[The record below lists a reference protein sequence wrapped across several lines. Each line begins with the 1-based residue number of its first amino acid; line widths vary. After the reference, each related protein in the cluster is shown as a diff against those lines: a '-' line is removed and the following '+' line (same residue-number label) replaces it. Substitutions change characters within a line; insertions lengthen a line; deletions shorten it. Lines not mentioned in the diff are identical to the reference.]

1 MSFNPSFVRFLSP
14 ETRKR
19 ILEAAF
25 KMSRMDAVSFGQAL
39 GISRSGIYKL
49 LAGTIAPSD
58 ETILEIFDSDILT
71 YSDKARLMDLVI
83 KDIEDALEEA
93 KQTKEYFE
101 THANI
106 QEGEFIEE
114 GE

>member
-14 ETRKR
+14 ETRKK
-19 ILEAAF
+19 IIEVAY
-25 KMSRMDAVSFGQAL
+25 KMSNMDPVEFGKAI
-39 GISRSGIYKL
+39 GVSRSGIYKL

-58 ETILEIFDSDILT
+58 ETILAIFDSDVIS

-101 THANI
+101 MNANVL
-106 QEGEFIEE
+106 EGEFVE
-114 GE
+114 